1 MIIRDVKTNY
11 ELLMEMWFKT
21 PAVVKVYPEN
31 FVPLNTN
38 MVASD
43 CRCNEMRTSCVG
55 QSDRADKR
63 RVSSNKER
71 IPTSQDG
78 SLYI

>member
-21 PAVVKVYPEN
+21 AAVVKVYPEN
-31 FVPLNTN
+31 FLPLNTN

-43 CRCNEMRTSCVG
+43 CRCNEMEPHVLVKVIE
-55 QSDRADKR
+55 QI
-63 RVSSNKER
+63 KEEYHQNR
-71 IPTSQDG
+71 EHN
-78 SLYI
+78 